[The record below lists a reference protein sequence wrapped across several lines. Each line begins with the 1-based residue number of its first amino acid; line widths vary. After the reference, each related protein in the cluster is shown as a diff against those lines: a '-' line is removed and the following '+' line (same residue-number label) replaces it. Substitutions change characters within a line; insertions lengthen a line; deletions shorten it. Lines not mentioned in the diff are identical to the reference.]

1 MRFLIPHF
9 ILVFYS
15 ENSKSKFLISKNNF
29 NYSSIVQLSAE
40 DLKCFGRVFFFVN
53 IVRR

>member
-1 MRFLIPHF
+1 MPYFT
-9 ILVFYS
+9 LVFYN

-40 DLKCFGRVFFFVN
+40 DQVLWSHYFFVN
-53 IVRR
+53 VVRQ